1 MELFILKLVGIICV
15 TILSIVIIIARKDDI
30 EMTSVFIVIIFEILA
45 LCLIYIPMDSIIELI
60 EKTINKS

>member
-30 EMTSVFIVIIFEILA
+30 EITSVVIVIIFEILA
-45 LCLIYIPMDSIIELI
+45 LCVIYVPIDQIISLI
-60 EKTINKS
+60 ENIHI

>member
-30 EMTSVFIVIIFEILA
+30 EITSVIITIIFEIIA
-45 LCLIYIPMDSIIELI
+45 VCLIYGPIDSIVSLI
-60 EKTINKS
+60 ENLINNI